1 MSQFHFADPAY
12 FWLLPLALLPL
23 LAQFRAKSFTFS
35 QIRLVASTQKSWLL
49 RLRPFLPYLQTI
61 GLLLLVVALARPQRS
76 RTEQITFE
84 AETAVLFALDIS
96 NSMKAQD
103 LLPNRLAAAK
113 QMIAIVVAERPTTQF
128 GLVLFAQNAYIQLP
142 PTYDHSLFLRTLDQV
157 NLAEQMDL
165 PDGTALGAGLAT
177 AASLLTDSPAN
188 KRQIV
193 LVTDGV
199 NTEPTADPLLAAQAA
214 QQLGIQVQAIA
225 IGQPGLV
232 PFPQANGA
240 VVFWD
245 SPLNEAVLRDMAE
258 AGGGFYGRA
267 TDETLMEQLTAQLL
281 VATAVSQPPSTTQ
294 KTTELYPWFVAAGL
308 ILLFASQTLRQ
319 TALRQLPEV
328 A

>member
-1 MSQFHFADPAY
+1 MSQFHFADPTY

-35 QIRLVASTQKSWLL
+35 QIRLVVSTKKSWRL
-49 RLRPFLPYLQTI
+49 RVRPFLPYLQTI
-61 GLLLLVVALARPQRS
+61 GLLLLVAALARPQHT
-76 RTEQITFE
+76 RTEQILFE
-84 AETAVLFALDIS
+84 SETAVLFALDIS

-103 LLPNRLAAAK
+103 LQPNRLTAAK
-113 QMIAIVVAERPTTQF
+113 EMIATVIAERPTTQF

-142 PTYDHSLFLRTLDQV
+142 PTYDHALFLQTLDQV
-157 NLAEQMDL
+157 NLAEPMGL

-177 AASLLTDSPAN
+177 AASLLTDSPAD

-199 NTEPTADPLLAAQAA
+199 NTEPAADPILAAQAA

-232 PFPQANGA
+232 PFPQTNGA

-245 SPLNEAVLRDMAE
+245 SPLNEAVLRDVAE

-267 TDETLMEQLTAQLL
+267 TDETLMQQLTAQLL
-281 VATAVSQPPSTTQ
+281 VATAVSQPPITTQ
-294 KTTELYPWFVAAGL
+294 QTTELYPWFVAAGL
-308 ILLFASQTLRQ
+308 LFLLTSQALRQ

>member
-1 MSQFHFADPAY
+1 MSQFHFADLAY

-35 QIRLVASTQKSWLL
+35 QIRLVVSTKKSWRL
-49 RLRPFLPYLQTI
+49 RVRPFLPYLQTI
-61 GLLLLVVALARPQRS
+61 GLLLLVAALARPQHT
-76 RTEQITFE
+76 RTEQILFE
-84 AETAVLFALDIS
+84 SETAVLFALDIS

-103 LLPNRLAAAK
+103 LQPNRLTAAK
-113 QMIAIVVAERPTTQF
+113 EMIATVIAERPTTQF

-142 PTYDHSLFLRTLDQV
+142 PTYDHALFLQTLDQV
-157 NLAEQMDL
+157 NLAEPMGL

-177 AASLLTDSPAN
+177 AASLLTDSPADTQ
-188 KRQIV
+188 QIV

-199 NTEPTADPLLAAQAA
+199 NTEPTADPILAAQAA

-245 SPLNEAVLRDMAE
+245 SPLNEAVLRDVAE

-267 TDETLMEQLTAQLL
+267 TDETLMQQLTAQLL
-281 VATAVSQPPSTTQ
+281 VATAVSHPPTTSQ

-308 ILLFASQTLRQ
+308 LFLLTSQALRQ

>member
-1 MSQFHFADPAY
+1 MSQFHFADLVY

-35 QIRLVASTQKSWLL
+35 QIRLVASTQKSWRL

-61 GLLLLVVALARPQRS
+61 GLLLLIVALARPQQS
-76 RTEQITFE
+76 RTEQLTFE
-84 AETAVLFALDIS
+84 SETAVLFALDIS

-103 LLPNRLAAAK
+103 LLPNRLTAAK
-113 QMIAIVVAERPTTQF
+113 QMLATVVTERPTTQF

-142 PTYDHSLFLRTLDQV
+142 PTYDHSLFLRTLEQV
-157 NLAEQMDL
+157 NLAEQMGL
-165 PDGTALGAGLAT
+165 PDGTTLGAGIAT
-177 AASLLTDSPAN
+177 AASLLADAAADTQ
-188 KRQIV
+188 QII

-199 NTEPTADPLLAAQAA
+199 NTEPTADPVLAAQAA
-214 QQLGIQVQAIA
+214 QQLGMQMHTIA

-232 PFPQANGA
+232 PFPQANDA

-245 SPLNEAVLRDMAE
+245 SPLNEAVLRDVAE
-258 AGGGFYGRA
+258 AGDGFYGRA
-267 TDETLMEQLTAQLL
+267 TDELLMQQLTAQLL
-281 VATAVSQPPSTTQ
+281 AATAVSQPPITTQ

-319 TALRQLPEV
+319 TALRQLPEGV
-328 A
+328 

>member
-1 MSQFHFADPAY
+1 
-12 FWLLPLALLPL
+12 
-23 LAQFRAKSFTFS
+23 
-35 QIRLVASTQKSWLL
+35 
-49 RLRPFLPYLQTI
+49 
-61 GLLLLVVALARPQRS
+61 
-76 RTEQITFE
+76 
-84 AETAVLFALDIS
+84 
-96 NSMKAQD
+96 
-103 LLPNRLAAAK
+103 
-113 QMIAIVVAERPTTQF
+113 MIATIVAERPTTQF
-128 GLVLFAQNAYIQLP
+128 GLVLFAQKAYIQLP
-142 PTYDHSLFLRTLDQV
+142 PTYDHGLFLRTLEQV
-157 NLAEQMDL
+157 TLAEQVGL

-188 KRQIV
+188 KRQII

-232 PFPQANGA
+232 PFPQVNGA

-245 SPLNEAVLRDMAE
+245 SPLNEAILRDVAE

-267 TDETLMEQLTAQLL
+267 TDEKLMQQLTAQLS
-281 VATAVSQPPSTTQ
+281 VATAVSQPPTTSQ
-294 KTTELYPWFVAAGL
+294 QTTELYPCFLAVGL
-308 ILLFASQTLRQ
+308 LLLFASQTLRQ